1 MNQYL
6 VDNILLPEAYV
17 PLEVWSQQHPD
28 LDPQGPELA
37 NQIRIFRGQ
46 VLFVFD
52 DQNPR
57 YRTALEE
64 CKAFSKALNGILNG
78 MLRNDNTPVYTGTKR
93 PNASER
99 AMQPMSFLVRPPYLA
114 SRVPDK
120 SSRMSGSNVRDDFM
134 LHFGENGVFQCTRIW
149 DSDSARRMKVRR
161 LITEYLHLY
170 QSDLTLF
177 RTQNQPDQ
185 MAYLLLGAI
194 QTILDEVEDQ

>member
-1 MNQYL
+1 MNRYF

-17 PLEVWSQQHPD
+17 PLEVWSEQYPN

-37 NQIRIFRGQ
+37 NRIRVFRDQ

-57 YRTALEE
+57 YQMVLEE
-64 CKAFSKALNGILNG
+64 CKAFSKTLNEILNG
-78 MLRNDNTPVYTGTKR
+78 MLRDEYVPVYAGAKR
-93 PNASER
+93 PNASQR
-99 AMQPMSFLVRPPYLA
+99 AMQPMNFLVRPPYLA

-134 LHFGENGVFQCTRIW
+134 LHFGENGVFQCTRTW
-149 DSDSARRMKVRR
+149 DSRSEHRMKVRR
-161 LITEYLHLY
+161 LIAEYLHLY

-177 RTQNQPDQ
+177 RTQNKPDE
-185 MAYLLLGAI
+185 MADLLLGAI
-194 QTILDEVEDQ
+194 QTILDEVEGQ